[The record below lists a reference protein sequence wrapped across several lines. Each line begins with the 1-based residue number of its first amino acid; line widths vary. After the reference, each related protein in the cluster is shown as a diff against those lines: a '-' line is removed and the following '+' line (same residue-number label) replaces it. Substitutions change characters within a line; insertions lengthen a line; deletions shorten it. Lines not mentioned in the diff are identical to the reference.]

1 MVWPAVVKFLG
12 RVGIA
17 KGVSKVGKFL
27 FKKVIRRAPK
37 KRSIVGSLIKTAITA
52 PLYTGAAIAI
62 TYGASRYV
70 LNNANNYL
78 TKKQIETLRNE
89 SANYGERIS
98 ILEAY
103 RGGVERDLRDNTVK
117 VNYLE
122 RQLENVNEQMKV
134 LGKSSR
140 LERDSGYATQTLLFF
155 GVFGLII
162 SIVLSSLTFTG
173 NTILNTDYKQ
183 LISINVFVFVISLGL
198 LLFGIKRQ
206 KLNKKSNSK
215 NH

>member
-103 RGGVERDLRDNTVK
+103 RGG
-117 VNYLE
+117 
-122 RQLENVNEQMKV
+122 
-134 LGKSSR
+134 

-155 GVFGLII
+155 GGFGLII

-173 NTILNTDYKQ
+173 NPILNTDYKQ